1 MSQQYPHQ
9 PPPPP
14 PQFHQPPQLS
24 PPSPGMGVAIGAV
37 IAAASVVL
45 GMAVFSMF
53 EPDIVALF
61 ALTLPSGILLAIT
74 GIVLVVLQ
82 RRRKRRGLSLHPT
95 IPLVVIGAIG
105 GLPVMALIS
114 SLIMFSFSG
123 EMFLPMTV
131 LFTVYAIFLGGGFA
145 VVGSIVVAVVLH
157 SRQKK
162 LLPPAGYYYPQPGP
176 YQSSG
181 R

>member
-1 MSQQYPHQ
+1 
-9 PPPPP
+9 
-14 PQFHQPPQLS
+14 
-24 PPSPGMGVAIGAV
+24 MGVAIGAV

-45 GMAVFSMF
+45 GMAVF

-74 GIVLVVLQ
+74 CIVLVVLQ